1 MMQNKALYAVV
12 FSLLFGLGVVVFKA
26 TNNEYSEAPKPASM
40 QTPFAYSVALKR
52 AGYINKNVLQTDSK
66 DTGKLEVAS
75 HLTGTLNLK
84 VIEENNDGR
93 LLFGQ
98 FSQLHHQPNKALE
111 ALFSQPFAFY
121 IKNNGAIELYEKNI
135 SYAADTKNM
144 LLQVLHYFQV
154 ITESPSLGES
164 SQQWQ
169 TKETDLIGDYIA
181 DYSVVKN
188 AKPRTLKKQKSNYSH
203 INALPAVFS
212 ANSLQADIMQHNSS
226 FIIDNA
232 APLPINVIASEQI
245 ELRRASEFV
254 SDVAVTFTAQITSI
268 GKDIRFPQSL
278 AELEQQLLLSTTENP
293 INLYAISPD
302 LSALSQGKNP
312 DELLS
317 LFLETY
323 ALSPSKA
330 RQLVINYLRQHPE
343 KSKAFVDTLYEQRKQ
358 LTDEEE
364 VRLWAL
370 LAKAGH
376 KEAQQAYIYALS
388 NPDFEQVVQYRAISH
403 VRFFKQPSAEFV
415 EGLWQVQANLSNATS
430 GNYRDNKT
438 LSSAALLALGTLTTS
453 DSIDTEVKNTILAT
467 LDDRLSSET
476 DTMEVSALITAAG
489 NTKNPELLDSIT
501 PYLQDENSQLK
512 EKAFIAIARIPGDK
526 SQTHLIQAYETLH
539 SSEQKLQFVAL
550 DSLNKMPMTK
560 ESLSWVSDKAL
571 ELNNPTES
579 VGLIRILGNH
589 RDTSPTAELTFRNI
603 LAQDPSINIKSEI
616 YRFISPSEN
625 HSLSDQD

>member
-12 FSLLFGLGVVVFKA
+12 VSLLFGLGVVVFKA
-26 TNNEYSEAPKPASM
+26 TNNEYSKAPKVASM
-40 QTPFAYSVALKR
+40 QAPFAYSVALKR
-52 AGYINKNVLQTDSK
+52 NGYINKNVVQTDSK
-66 DTGKLEVAS
+66 DTAKLEIAS

-84 VIEENNDGR
+84 VIEENNYGH

-98 FSQLHHQPNKALE
+98 FSQLDYQPNNALE

-121 IKNNGAIELYEKNI
+121 IKNNGAIEIYEKNI

-154 ITESPSLGES
+154 ITASPSLGES

-188 AKPRTLKKQKSNYSH
+188 TKPRTLKKQKNNYLH

-212 ANSLQADIMQHNSS
+212 PNSLQANIMQHNSS
-226 FIIDNA
+226 FIVDNA
-232 APLPINVIASEQI
+232 TPLPINVVASEQI
-245 ELRRASEFV
+245 ELRRATEFV
-254 SDVAVTFTAQITSI
+254 SDMVVTFTAQITSI
-268 GKDIRFPQSL
+268 GKDIHFPQSL
-278 AELEQQLLLSTTENP
+278 AALEQQLLLSTTEKP
-293 INLYAISPD
+293 INLYAVSPD
-302 LSALSQGKNP
+302 LSALSEGKKPN
-312 DELLS
+312 ELLS

-358 LTDEEE
+358 LSDEEE

-388 NPDFEQVVQYRAISH
+388 NPEFEQVVQYRAISH

-415 EGLWQVQANLSNATS
+415 EGLWQIQANLSNATS

-453 DSIDTEVKNTILAT
+453 DNIDTEVKNTILEI

-476 DTMEVSALITAAG
+476 NTMEVSALITAAG

-501 PYLQDENSQLK
+501 PYLQDENQQLK

-526 SQTHLIQAYETLH
+526 SQTHIIQAYEALQ
-539 SSEQKLQFVAL
+539 SGDQKLQFVAL
-550 DSLNKMPMTK
+550 NSLNKMPMSQ
-560 ESLSWVSDKAL
+560 ESFSWVSKKAL

-589 RDTSPTAELTFRNI
+589 IDTSPNAELTFRNI
-603 LAQDPSINIKSEI
+603 LAQDPSIDIKSEI
-616 YRFISPSEN
+616 YRFISP
-625 HSLSDQD
+625 

>member
-1 MMQNKALYAVV
+1 
-12 FSLLFGLGVVVFKA
+12 
-26 TNNEYSEAPKPASM
+26 
-40 QTPFAYSVALKR
+40 
-52 AGYINKNVLQTDSK
+52 
-66 DTGKLEVAS
+66 
-75 HLTGTLNLK
+75 
-84 VIEENNDGR
+84 
-93 LLFGQ
+93 
-98 FSQLHHQPNKALE
+98 
-111 ALFSQPFAFY
+111 
-121 IKNNGAIELYEKNI
+121 
-135 SYAADTKNM
+135 
-144 LLQVLHYFQV
+144 
-154 ITESPSLGES
+154 
-164 SQQWQ
+164 
-169 TKETDLIGDYIA
+169 
-181 DYSVVKN
+181 
-188 AKPRTLKKQKSNYSH
+188 
-203 INALPAVFS
+203 
-212 ANSLQADIMQHNSS
+212 MQHNSS

-278 AELEQQLLLSTTENP
+278 AELEPQLLLSTTENP

-302 LSALSQGKNP
+302 LSALSEGKNP

-358 LTDEEE
+358 LPDEEE

-376 KEAQQAYIYALS
+376 KKAQQAYIYALS

-415 EGLWQVQANLSNATS
+415 EGLWQVQANLSNAPS

-438 LSSAALLALGTLTTS
+438 LSIAALLALGTLTTS

-501 PYLQDENSQLK
+501 LYLQYENWQLK
-512 EKAFIAIARIPGDK
+512 IGRA
-526 SQTHLIQAYETLH
+526 H
-539 SSEQKLQFVAL
+539 V
-550 DSLNKMPMTK
+550 
-560 ESLSWVSDKAL
+560 
-571 ELNNPTES
+571 
-579 VGLIRILGNH
+579 
-589 RDTSPTAELTFRNI
+589 
-603 LAQDPSINIKSEI
+603 
-616 YRFISPSEN
+616 
-625 HSLSDQD
+625 